1 MHFFREELM
10 KIVILDGFTE
20 NPGDLSWDGFRNL
33 GELTV
38 YDRTPDDFD
47 TIVKRIGNNQAV
59 IVNKVKITK
68 EILDAC
74 PNIEY
79 IGVLATGFNVVDTV
93 AAAERG
99 IPVCNVPTYGT
110 AAVAQFT
117 FALILESCH
126 HVGHHSDAVKQGR
139 WTNSKDFCFWDYPL
153 TELKGKTLGLVGY
166 GRIGRTVGTIAN
178 AFGMNVIVYDKI
190 MSLDSEIA
198 EYADL
203 AELYSRADIVSLHCP
218 LTKDNEKML
227 DKNAF
232 DMMKDGV
239 IVINTSRGGLID
251 ENALKDALDSGK
263 VSFAAVDVVSEEPIK
278 PDNPLLRA
286 DNCIITPHIAW
297 ASKESRKRL
306 MDTAVMNLLSY
317 LDGEPINVV
326 NFR

>member
-1 MHFFREELM
+1 M

-68 EILDAC
+68 KILDAC

-117 FALILESCH
+117 FALILECCH

-178 AFGMNVIVYDKI
+178 AFGMHVIVYDKI

-306 MDTAVMNLLSY
+306 MDTAVMNLVSY

>member
-1 MHFFREELM
+1 M

-47 TIVKRIGNNQAV
+47 TVVKRIGNNQAV

-117 FALILESCH
+117 FALILECCH

-178 AFGMNVIVYDKI
+178 AFGMHVIVYDKI

-239 IVINTSRGGLID
+239 IVINT
-251 ENALKDALDSGK
+251 
-263 VSFAAVDVVSEEPIK
+263 
-278 PDNPLLRA
+278 RA
-286 DNCIITPHIAW
+286 RTHRRTSA
-297 ASKESRKRL
+297 
-306 MDTAVMNLLSY
+306 
-317 LDGEPINVV
+317 
-326 NFR
+326 

>member
-1 MHFFREELM
+1 M

-117 FALILESCH
+117 FALILECSH

-178 AFGMNVIVYDKI
+178 AFGMHVIVYDKI

-251 ENALKDALDSGK
+251 EQALKDALDSGK

-306 MDTAVMNLLSY
+306 MDTAVMNLVSY

>member
-1 MHFFREELM
+1 M

-47 TIVKRIGNNQAV
+47 TVVKRIGNNQAV

-110 AAVAQFT
+110 ATVAQFT
-117 FALILESCH
+117 FALMLECCH

-178 AFGMNVIVYDKI
+178 AFGMHVIVYDKI

-232 DMMKDGV
+232 NMMKDGV

-251 ENALKDALDSGK
+251 EQALKDALDSGK

>member
-1 MHFFREELM
+1 M
-10 KIVILDGFTE
+10 
-20 NPGDLSWDGFRNL
+20 
-33 GELTV
+33 
-38 YDRTPDDFD
+38 
-47 TIVKRIGNNQAV
+47 
-59 IVNKVKITK
+59 
-68 EILDAC
+68 
-74 PNIEY
+74 
-79 IGVLATGFNVVDTV
+79 
-93 AAAERG
+93 
-99 IPVCNVPTYGT
+99 
-110 AAVAQFT
+110 
-117 FALILESCH
+117 
-126 HVGHHSDAVKQGR
+126 
-139 WTNSKDFCFWDYPL
+139 
-153 TELKGKTLGLVGY
+153 
-166 GRIGRTVGTIAN
+166 
-178 AFGMNVIVYDKI
+178 
-190 MSLDSEIA
+190 
-198 EYADL
+198 
-203 AELYSRADIVSLHCP
+203 YSRADIVSLHCP

-251 ENALKDALDSGK
+251 EQALKDALDSGK

>member
-1 MHFFREELM
+1 M
-10 KIVILDGFTE
+10 
-20 NPGDLSWDGFRNL
+20 
-33 GELTV
+33 
-38 YDRTPDDFD
+38 
-47 TIVKRIGNNQAV
+47 
-59 IVNKVKITK
+59 NKVKITK

-117 FALILESCH
+117 FALILECCH
-126 HVGHHSDAVKQGR
+126 HVGHHSDAVKQGL

-178 AFGMNVIVYDKI
+178 AFGMHVIVYDKI

-251 ENALKDALDSGK
+251 EQALKDALDSGK

-306 MDTAVMNLLSY
+306 MDTAVMNLVSY

>member
-1 MHFFREELM
+1 M

-110 AAVAQFT
+110 AAVAPVT
-117 FALILESCH
+117 FALILECCH
-126 HVGHHSDAVKQGR
+126 HVGRHSDAVKQGR

-178 AFGMNVIVYDKI
+178 AFGMHVIVYDKI

-306 MDTAVMNLLSY
+306 MDTAVMNLVSY

>member
-1 MHFFREELM
+1 M

-47 TIVKRIGNNQAV
+47 TVVKRIGNNQAV

-117 FALILESCH
+117 IALILECCH

-306 MDTAVMNLLSY
+306 MDTAVMNLVSY

>member
-1 MHFFREELM
+1 M

-47 TIVKRIGNNQAV
+47 TVVKRIGNNQAV

-110 AAVAQFT
+110 SAVAQFT
-117 FALILESCH
+117 FALILECCH

-178 AFGMNVIVYDKI
+178 AFGMHVIVYDKI

-251 ENALKDALDSGK
+251 EQALKDALDSGK

-306 MDTAVMNLLSY
+306 MDTAVMNLVSY

>member
-1 MHFFREELM
+1 M

-117 FALILESCH
+117 FWNAATT
-126 HVGHHSDAVKQGR
+126 SDA
-139 WTNSKDFCFWDYPL
+139 T
-153 TELKGKTLGLVGY
+153 
-166 GRIGRTVGTIAN
+166 A
-178 AFGMNVIVYDKI
+178 
-190 MSLDSEIA
+190 
-198 EYADL
+198 
-203 AELYSRADIVSLHCP
+203 
-218 LTKDNEKML
+218 
-227 DKNAF
+227 
-232 DMMKDGV
+232 
-239 IVINTSRGGLID
+239 
-251 ENALKDALDSGK
+251 
-263 VSFAAVDVVSEEPIK
+263 
-278 PDNPLLRA
+278 
-286 DNCIITPHIAW
+286 TP
-297 ASKESRKRL
+297 
-306 MDTAVMNLLSY
+306 
-317 LDGEPINVV
+317 
-326 NFR
+326 

>member
-1 MHFFREELM
+1 M

-47 TIVKRIGNNQAV
+47 TVVKRIGNNQAV

-110 AAVAQFT
+110 VAVAQFT
-117 FALILESCH
+117 FALILECCH

-178 AFGMNVIVYDKI
+178 AFGMHVIVYDKI

-251 ENALKDALDSGK
+251 EQALKDALDSGK

>member
-1 MHFFREELM
+1 M

-117 FALILESCH
+117 FALILECCH

-178 AFGMNVIVYDKI
+178 AFGMHVIVYDKI

-218 LTKDNEKML
+218 LFPETRGIINRETISK
-227 DKNAF
+227 
-232 DMMKDGV
+232 MKDGV
-239 IVINTSRGGLID
+239 IIINNSRGPLIVEQD
-251 ENALKDALDSGK
+251 LADALNSGK
-263 VSFAAVDVVSEEPIK
+263 VYAAGLDVVSSEPISA
-278 PDNPLLRA
+278 DNPLLKA
-286 DNCIITPHIAW
+286 KNCLITPHISW
-297 ASKESRKRL
+297 APRESRQRI
-306 MDTAVMNLLSY
+306 MDCTVENIRAFQA
-317 LDGEPINVV
+317 GKPQNVV
-326 NFR
+326 N

>member
-1 MHFFREELM
+1 M

-47 TIVKRIGNNQAV
+47 TVVKRIGNNQAV
-59 IVNKVKITK
+59 VVNKVKITK

-110 AAVAQFT
+110 AAVAQIS
-117 FALILESCH
+117 FALFLECCH

-178 AFGMNVIVYDKI
+178 AFGMHVIVYDKI

-251 ENALKDALDSGK
+251 EQALKDALDSGK

>member
-1 MHFFREELM
+1 M

-20 NPGDLSWDGFRNL
+20 NPGDLSWDGFKNL

-47 TIVKRIGNNQAV
+47 TVVKRIGNNQAV

-79 IGVLATGFNVVDTV
+79 IGVLATGFNIVDTV

-117 FALILESCH
+117 FALILEYCH

-178 AFGMNVIVYDKI
+178 AFGMHVIVYDKI

-251 ENALKDALDSGK
+251 EQALKDALDSGK

>member
-1 MHFFREELM
+1 M
-10 KIVILDGFTE
+10 KIIILDGFTE

-99 IPVCNVPTYGT
+99 IPVFNVPTYGT

-117 FALILESCH
+117 FALILECFH

-178 AFGMNVIVYDKI
+178 AFGMHVIVYDKI

-251 ENALKDALDSGK
+251 EQALKDALDSGK

-306 MDTAVMNLLSY
+306 MDTAVMNLVSY

>member
-1 MHFFREELM
+1 M

>member
-1 MHFFREELM
+1 M
-10 KIVILDGFTE
+10 
-20 NPGDLSWDGFRNL
+20 
-33 GELTV
+33 
-38 YDRTPDDFD
+38 
-47 TIVKRIGNNQAV
+47 
-59 IVNKVKITK
+59 
-68 EILDAC
+68 
-74 PNIEY
+74 
-79 IGVLATGFNVVDTV
+79 
-93 AAAERG
+93 
-99 IPVCNVPTYGT
+99 
-110 AAVAQFT
+110 
-117 FALILESCH
+117 
-126 HVGHHSDAVKQGR
+126 
-139 WTNSKDFCFWDYPL
+139 
-153 TELKGKTLGLVGY
+153 KGKTLGLVGY

-178 AFGMNVIVYDKI
+178 AFGMHVIVYDKI

-278 PDNPLLRA
+278 PDNPLLCA